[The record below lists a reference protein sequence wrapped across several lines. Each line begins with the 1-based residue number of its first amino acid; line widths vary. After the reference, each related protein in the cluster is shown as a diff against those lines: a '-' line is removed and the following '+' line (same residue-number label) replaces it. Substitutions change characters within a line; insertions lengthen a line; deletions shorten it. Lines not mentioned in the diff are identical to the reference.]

1 LIKVNADLAD
11 RRSAKGMGDLE
22 QIQPRHRFLIGLFF
36 HVTWLSGPVLMALY
50 GVAARAIL
58 LGRGVEVVSWERG
71 VELLLPFALW
81 AEPPFLVVA
90 VMTRKRLR
98 QLISRDPGAFRTGM
112 AMALGAYSGLVLSH
126 GFIVTGLLLYEGPG
140 GLAEA
145 VYMFMALWMITI
157 PYMIAVTGVGALV
170 GAGLVW
176 VLLRLLNKV

>member
-1 LIKVNADLAD
+1 
-11 RRSAKGMGDLE
+11 
-22 QIQPRHRFLIGLFF
+22 
-36 HVTWLSGPVLMALY
+36 
-50 GVAARAIL
+50 
-58 LGRGVEVVSWERG
+58 
-71 VELLLPFALW
+71 
-81 AEPPFLVVA
+81 
-90 VMTRKRLR
+90 
-98 QLISRDPGAFRTGM
+98 
-112 AMALGAYSGLVLSH
+112 MALGAYSGLVLSH